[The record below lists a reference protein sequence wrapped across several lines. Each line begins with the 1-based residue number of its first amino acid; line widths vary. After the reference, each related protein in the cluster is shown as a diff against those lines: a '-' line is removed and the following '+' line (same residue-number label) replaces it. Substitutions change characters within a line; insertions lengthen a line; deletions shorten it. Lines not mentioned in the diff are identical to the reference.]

1 MALRKSQKQAV
12 MAVTAGCLLAVLL
25 WVKDGKNMD
34 SDFVMRGEPGEG
46 SIEKEYILEA
56 EGVLEDYSWMVTAEE
71 RKLTMEEKKEAFSK
85 AQKELEQQILGANQS
100 LEEINRDL
108 YLPDTLQ
115 DGMVKVEY
123 SFSDYK
129 IFYSDGTIRQLPQK
143 KEVVTISAEMECQ
156 KETSIYEFAIQ
167 VVPLKKGSK
176 ELLLEKVEA
185 ALEQENEKTGEN
197 KLALPKEID
206 DVKLFWKEKTENR
219 SLPVAVLG
227 IVAAGCIL
235 ASEKEKEKKMKKE
248 RERQLQMDYPEILGK
263 LILLMGAGMNAA
275 MAWRRIAEAYR
286 KRREERNISIKPAY
300 EEMLTA
306 VYEMQDGIG
315 EIQAYKNFGERC
327 QIAEYRKLAAILVQ
341 NVKKGNAQIQ
351 RILEEEKT
359 EVYEKHKARVKKAGE
374 EAGTKLL
381 FPMLLMLLV
390 VLVIIMVP
398 AGMSM
403 NL

>member
-1 MALRKSQKQAV
+1 MVAV
-12 MAVTAGCLLAVLL
+12 GCLLAGLL
-25 WVKDGKNMD
+25 AVKDGKSTN
-34 SDFVMRGEPGEG
+34 SNAVMRKEPGEG
-46 SIEKEYILEA
+46 RTEKEYILEA
-56 EGVLEDYSWMVTAEE
+56 EGVLEDYPWKVNAEE
-71 RKLTMEEKKEAFSK
+71 RKLTTEEKNEVFWK
-85 AQKELEQQILGANQS
+85 AQEELEQQILEENTS
-100 LEEINRDL
+100 LEEISRNL

-115 DGMVKVEY
+115 DGIVKVEY
-123 SFSDYK
+123 SFSNYK
-129 IFYSDGTIRQLPQK
+129 IFYPDGTIRELPQK
-143 KEVVTISAEMECQ
+143 AEVVMISAEMECQ
-156 KETSIYEFAIQ
+156 EETSIYEFAVQ
-167 VVPLKKGSK
+167 VVPLEKGSK
-176 ELLLEKVEA
+176 EQLIKEVEA
-185 ALEQENEKTGEN
+185 ALEQENERTGEK
-197 KLALPKEID
+197 KLTLPKEIG
-206 DVKLFWKEKTENR
+206 DVKLSWREKTENR
-219 SLPVAVLG
+219 SLPVAILG
-227 IVAAGCIL
+227 VVAAVCKL
-235 ASEKEKEKKMKKE
+235 ASEKEKEKKVKKE
-248 RERQLQMDYPEILGK
+248 REKQLQMDYPEILGK

-275 MAWRRIAEAYR
+275 MAWRRIAETYV
-286 KRREERNISIKPAY
+286 KRREERHIPARPAY

-359 EVYEKHKARVKKAGE
+359 EVYEKHKARVKTAGE

>member
-12 MAVTAGCLLAVLL
+12 LAVIAGCLLAVLL
-25 WVKDGKNMD
+25 WVKDGKNTD

-56 EGVLEDYSWMVTAEE
+56 EGLFTDDAWTVTAEE
-71 RKLTMEEKKEAFSK
+71 RKLTMEEKKETFSK

-100 LEEINRDL
+100 LEEINKDL

-123 SFSDYK
+123 SFSDYR
-129 IFYSDGTIRQLPQK
+129 IFYPDGTIRQLPQK
-143 KEVVTISAEMECQ
+143 AEVITVFAEMECQ

-167 VVPLKKGSK
+167 VVPFEKGSK
-176 ELLLEKVEA
+176 ELLIEKVKA

-197 KLALPKEID
+197 KLTLPKEIG
-206 DVKLFWKEKTENR
+206 DVKLLWKEKTENR

-227 IVAAGCIL
+227 IVAAVCIL
-235 ASEKEKEKKMKKE
+235 ASEKEKEKKVKKE

-275 MAWRRIAEAYR
+275 MAWKRIAEAYR
-286 KRREERNISIKPAY
+286 KRREERNIPIKPAY
-300 EEMLTA
+300 EEMLTT

-315 EIQAYKNFGERC
+315 EVQSYKNFGERC
-327 QIAEYRKLAAILVQ
+327 RIAEYRKLAAILAQ
-341 NVKKGNAQIQ
+341 NVKKGNVQIQ
-351 RILEEEKT
+351 RILEEEKI